1 MVYFLARKA
10 VCLTVLVLVLC
21 TVFLLNT
28 TTYDLQ
34 APEVPSG
41 VTTWIQKSSNK
52 VASTVV
58 ALSGPKIVSTE
69 DEVEDDE
76 PEEEPREPRFAYV
89 QYATDLDYFCNAV
102 SFTHSHL
109 ILLLLSKSTDSFVVW
124 TRSSTSNGS
133 RHWAPRTTWS

>member
-28 TTYDLQ
+28 AAYDLQ

-76 PEEEPREPRFAYV
+76 PEVEPREPRFAYV

-102 SFTHSHL
+102 S
-109 ILLLLSKSTDSFVVW
+109 
-124 TRSSTSNGS
+124 
-133 RHWAPRTTWS
+133 